1 MSTTTHSRSAA
12 APAFAAFSLVSVVV
26 AACAG
31 PSQPADYP
39 ERAVPVA
46 IPPPSADGPGL
57 VTNDGGS
64 GTTSAPAT
72 ADGGV
77 DAGGADAGSFFARDK
92 LCGCKLCAP
101 KVSDDAC
108 TTDADCAP
116 SSACHA
122 TSCIAASKVQP
133 ATTRPICTRIM
144 LCATTDANACTC
156 YQGKCALT
164 PRP

>member
-12 APAFAAFSLVSVVV
+12 ATTFLAFFLVFVVV
-26 AACAG
+26 AACGG
-31 PSQPADYP
+31 PSQPADTP
-39 ERAVPVA
+39 ARAETVAVPPA
-46 IPPPSADGPGL
+46 PDAGGPAL
-57 VTNDGGS
+57 VTNAAQNLT
-64 GTTSAPAT
+64 GTE
-72 ADGGV
+72 AD
-77 DAGGADAGSFFARDK
+77 AGADAGSFFARDK

-101 KVSDDAC
+101 KMSEDTC

-133 ATTRPICTRIM
+133 ATARPICTRIM